1 METKKEKLKK
11 MYLTQKMSIS
21 EISKELGESKT
32 NVFRNL
38 KKFGIET
45 RNRGFDRTGAV
56 LSQETKDK
64 IAKAH
69 LGRKLTLEQRK
80 ARCNGKGW
88 YENNGYVWVRCTGHP
103 KERAG
108 GYVKRANLVMENHL
122 GRYLE
127 DGELVHH
134 KNHIRN
140 DDTLENLELL
150 NKGEHSSVTAKDRW
164 ASGELREIIKNCQK
178 TKINRR

>member
-11 MYLTQKMSIS
+11 MYLTQKMSMS
-21 EISKELGESKT
+21 EISKELGVATST
-32 NVFRNL
+32 ISRNL
-38 KKFGIET
+38 RKFGIET

-64 IAKAH
+64 IAKAR
-69 LGRKLTLEQRK
+69 LGQKLTLEQRK
-80 ARCNGKGW
+80 ARCRGKGW
-88 YENNGYVWVRCTGHP
+88 YENNGYVFVRCMGHP
-103 KERAG
+103 NERKG

-150 NKGEHSSVTAKDRW
+150 NKGKHSSVTAKDRW
-164 ASGELREIIKNCQK
+164 ASGELREILKNCHK
-178 TKINRR
+178 ATNNRR